1 MSTLP
6 SGSHRG
12 QPKWDRDHVRPR
24 TSPGPTSE
32 EVEARLAEVVGP
44 ATYAVAEQ
52 YRRYGL
58 RWRVLTLPVLV
69 ALLVALIWRQVPSVQ
84 GLARLLARD
93 RLLWEPP
100 RQVSQ
105 QALSQRL
112 RCLPAELFGAVLHET
127 LPALAARAA
136 ARERPHPPAVARALA
151 RFGRVWMVDGTTL
164 EHVFR
169 KVGLLREGAGTGTA
183 PSGGK
188 CAAVLD
194 LASQLPVQIWVGDAP
209 TANDKR
215 WLPALRDLLGV
226 RPDDAGAAP
235 AASPTDLTRGLLVFD
250 AGYHA
255 FAFFDWLT
263 EQGVGF
269 LTRAEVDAAFEVER
283 VLVSSPMV
291 RDRIIRLGKYRSNR
305 CRHLVR
311 LVEVQVG
318 GAWRA
323 YLTNV
328 LDPEALSLPDV
339 VDLYSRR
346 WGIESAFLLA
356 KRLLG
361 LSYLWTGAF
370 NGIAMQVW
378 ATWLLFAVLVD
389 LADDVADTLGVPRER
404 VSLEMV
410 FRGLYFFALASA
422 RGQAHDPV
430 AYLASQPDLGILKAT
445 RPKRAR
451 DRLDALPPE
460 LM

>member
-1 MSTLP
+1 M
-6 SGSHRG
+6 
-12 QPKWDRDHVRPR
+12 
-24 TSPGPTSE
+24 
-32 EVEARLAEVVGP
+32 EARLAEVVGP

-58 RWRVLTLPVLV
+58 RWRVLTLPVMV
-69 ALLVALIWRQVPSVQ
+69 ALLVALIWRQVSSVQ

-93 RLLWEPP
+93 HLLWEPP

-136 ARERPHPPAVARALA
+136 GRDRPHPPAVARALA

-169 KVGLLREGAGTGTA
+169 KVGLLREGAGTGPA

-226 RPDDAGAAP
+226 RPDDAGAASAAQP
-235 AASPTDLTRGLLVFD
+235 AELTRGLLVLD
-250 AGYHA
+250 AGYYA

-263 EQGVGF
+263 EHGVGF
-269 LTRAEVDAAFEVER
+269 LTRAKVDAAFEVER
-283 VLVSSPMV
+283 VLVSSPTV

-318 GAWRA
+318 TAWRA

-328 LDPEALSLPDV
+328 LDPQALTLADSI
-339 VDLYSRR
+339 DLYGRR
-346 WGIESAFLLA
+346 WGIESAFLLV

-361 LSYLWTGAF
+361 LSSLWTGAF

-378 ATWLLFAVLVD
+378 ATWLLYAVLVD
-389 LADDVADTLGVPRER
+389 LADDVADTLGVPLER

-410 FRGLYFFALASA
+410 FRGLYYFSLAAA
-422 RGQAHDPV
+422 RGEAHDPV
-430 AYLASQPDLGILKAT
+430 AYLAAQPDLGILKAA

-451 DRLDALPPE
+451 ERLDAFPLE
-460 LM
+460 LKL

>member
-1 MSTLP
+1 
-6 SGSHRG
+6 
-12 QPKWDRDHVRPR
+12 
-24 TSPGPTSE
+24 
-32 EVEARLAEVVGP
+32 
-44 ATYAVAEQ
+44 
-52 YRRYGL
+52 
-58 RWRVLTLPVLV
+58 
-69 ALLVALIWRQVPSVQ
+69 
-84 GLARLLARD
+84 
-93 RLLWEPP
+93 
-100 RQVSQ
+100 
-105 QALSQRL
+105 
-112 RCLPAELFGAVLHET
+112 
-127 LPALAARAA
+127 
-136 ARERPHPPAVARALA
+136 
-151 RFGRVWMVDGTTL
+151 MVDGTTL

-194 LASQLPVQIWVGDAP
+194 LASHLPVQIWVGDAP

-235 AASPTDLTRGLLVFD
+235 DGPPAEMTRGLLVFD
-250 AGYHA
+250 AGYYA

-269 LTRAEVDAAFEVER
+269 LTRAKVDAAFEVER
-283 VLVSSPMV
+283 VLVSSPTM

-305 CRHLVR
+305 CHHLVR

-318 GAWRA
+318 TAWRA

-328 LDPEALSLPDV
+328 LDPQALSCADV

-346 WGIESAFLLA
+346 WGIESAFLLV

-378 ATWLLFAVLVD
+378 ATWLLYALLVD
-389 LADDVADTLGVPRER
+389 LSDDVADTLGVPLER

-410 FRGLYFFALASA
+410 FRGLYYFSLVAA
-422 RGQAHDPV
+422 RGEAHDPV
-430 AYLASQPDLGILKAT
+430 AYLAAQPDLGILKAT

-451 DRLDALPPE
+451 ERLDALPQE
-460 LM
+460 LKL